1 LIGKGMSTRETARL
15 LNLSMKTIESHRQR
29 IKSKINL
36 RSGTQL
42 VQFAINWFVA
52 ENAGTKSRDNPDDGR
67 VA

>member
-1 LIGKGMSTRETARL
+1 
-15 LNLSMKTIESHRQR
+15 MKTIESHRQR

-52 ENAGTKSRDNPDDGR
+52 ENAGATSRDNPGDGR

>member
-52 ENAGTKSRDNPDDGR
+52 ENAGTTSRDNPDDGR